1 MTVSTPPDA
10 GLRPPVP
17 KKGLA
22 MPIAGTVLAVLI
34 AVAAVVYLGGRQSSP
49 PAGPPPQAT
58 AFSIPSLGH
67 PGQHVSLAQFAGRP
81 VIVNFFASW
90 CEPCQRE
97 TPELAQFYRQSGGRT
112 VIIGVDSND
121 QTSHALKF
129 AAAKGVS
136 YPVGVDPFPA
146 RVTTSYG
153 VTALPQTFFLN
164 AQHRIVKRVY
174 GAVTAQQLRAG
185 VALMAGQRPGSPG

>member
-10 GLRPPVP
+10 GVRTPTP

-22 MPIAGTVLAVLI
+22 LPVAGTVLAVLL
-34 AVAAVVYLGGRQSSP
+34 AVAAVVYLGGRQSGR
-49 PAGPPPQAT
+49 PAGPPPQA
-58 AFSIPSLGH
+58 AGFSVPSLGH
-67 PGQHVSLAQFAGRP
+67 PGQHVSLAQFTGRP

-90 CEPCQRE
+90 CGPCQRE
-97 TPELAQFYRQSGGRT
+97 TPELAKFYRQGGGRT
-112 VIIGVDSND
+112 AIIGVDSND
-121 QTSHALKF
+121 QASHALKF
-129 AAAKGVS
+129 VAAKGVS

-146 RVTTSYG
+146 RVTTLFG

-185 VALMAGQRPGSPG
+185 VALMNGNPG

>member
-10 GLRPPVP
+10 GLRPAAP

-22 MPIAGTVLAVLI
+22 LPIAGTVLAILI
-34 AVAAVVYLGGRQSSP
+34 AVAAVVYLGGRQSGQ
-49 PAGPPPQAT
+49 PAGPAQAT
-58 AFSIPSLGH
+58 GFSIPSLGH
-67 PGQHVSLAQFAGRP
+67 PGQRASLAQFTGRP

-90 CEPCQRE
+90 CGPCQRE

-121 QTSHALKF
+121 QASHAMKF
-129 AAAKGVS
+129 VAAKGVG

-185 VALMAGQRPGSPG
+185 VALMDGQQPGNPG